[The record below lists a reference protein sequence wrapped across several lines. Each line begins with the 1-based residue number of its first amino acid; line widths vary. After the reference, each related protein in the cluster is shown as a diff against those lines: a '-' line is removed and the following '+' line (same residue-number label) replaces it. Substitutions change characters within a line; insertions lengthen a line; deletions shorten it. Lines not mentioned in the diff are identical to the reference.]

1 MFRFNL
7 IKYQIRYLSSEARL
21 LKGTLTLRFHDYLTN
36 NHGQEEQQK
45 SKIIEDIEKISD
57 RGRGKTEKIKIMD
70 RSYMKSLRN
79 QLRHEDMIECLE
91 YLVKIYPNQIL
102 NLRFFDE
109 ALKILLEND
118 KICRNEFV
126 KLCYF
131 IGFLK
136 KFQPGPKYLEYL
148 IDKYL
153 DDKLGSNELNRM
165 DFAIFCI
172 STYKSSVRISN
183 KKFHDRLI
191 AEVLATDDNDTYL
204 LVAFVK
210 SLKQNEIVSSQVIYK
225 LRELIEAFEFD
236 YASLVHILPYI
247 ADNSIKDDSLIQL
260 ICTKCINTFDDNVRA
275 KDVQKFLH
283 SCAMLNL
290 KMNKAD
296 LEKLENVII
305 SRTSSDEYK
314 THFDHFVNAALSLWM
329 LNHQSNK
336 LIKILFEDSR
346 FYKTGLENR
355 LKLDSRKLLLQT
367 CVEIEKPKWINQ
379 SNSSSFLETRT
390 SPGYLIKSSL
400 ERAMNTVLAD
410 KNGIFVQQI
419 KNLNLAGIL
428 VTENDEKIHYEI
440 LDRNTCLS
448 DRKTPNGIFQLKLRL
463 LRKKKCNVKV
473 ISIFK

>member
-1 MFRFNL
+1 MFRLNL
-7 IKYQIRYLSSEARL
+7 IKYQIRYLSSESKL

-36 NHGQEEQQK
+36 NDGQEELQK
-45 SKIIEDIEKISD
+45 SKIIEDIERISE
-57 RGRGKTEKIKIMD
+57 RGKGKIEKFKIMD

-79 QLRHEDMIECLE
+79 QLRHKDMIECLE
-91 YLVKIYPNQIL
+91 YLVKTYPNQIL

-109 ALKILLEND
+109 ALKILLED
-118 KICRNEFV
+118 DEICRKQFT

-148 IDKYL
+148 IENYL
-153 DDKLGSNELNRM
+153 DDKLSGNELNRM
-165 DFAIFCI
+165 DFAILCI
-172 STYKSSVRISN
+172 STYKCSLRINN
-183 KKFHDRLI
+183 KKFNERLI
-191 AEVLATDDNDTYL
+191 AEVLATNDDDTYL

-210 SLKQNEIVSSQVIYK
+210 SLKQNELVSCEVIEK
-225 LRELIEAFEFD
+225 LRDLIEAFEFE

-247 ADNSIKDDSLIQL
+247 ADNSVKDDNLIQL

-275 KDVQKFLH
+275 KDIQKFLH

-290 KMNKAD
+290 KMNKSE
-296 LEKLENVII
+296 LERLEAII
-305 SRTSSDEYK
+305 VKRTSCDEFR
-314 THFDHFVNAALSLWM
+314 THFDHFVNAALSLWI
-329 LNHQSNK
+329 LNHQSNT

-346 FYKTGLENR
+346 FYKSGLENR

-367 CVEIEKPKWINQ
+367 CVEIEKPKWFNK
-379 SNSSSFLETRT
+379 SKMESFLETRT

-428 VTENDEKIHYEI
+428 VTENNEKVHYEI
-440 LDRNTCLS
+440 LDENTCLS
-448 DRKTPNGIFQLKLRL
+448 DRKTSNGIFQLKLRL
-463 LRKKKCNVKV
+463 LRKMKCNVKV
-473 ISIFK
+473 IPMF

>member
-1 MFRFNL
+1 MFRVNL
-7 IKYQIRYLSSEARL
+7 FKYQIRCISNEARL
-21 LKGTLTLRFHDYLTN
+21 FKGTLTLRFHDYLTN
-36 NHGQEEQQK
+36 SHGQEEPQK
-45 SKIIEDIEKISD
+45 SKIIEDIEKISE
-57 RGRGKTEKIKIMD
+57 RGKGKIEKFKIMD

-91 YLVKIYPNQIL
+91 YLVKIYPNQLL

-118 KICRNEFV
+118 EICRNQFT

-136 KFQPGPKYLEYL
+136 KFQPGPKYLEYI

-153 DDKLGSNELNRM
+153 DDKLSSNELNRM

-172 STYKSSVRISN
+172 STYKSSVRVNN

-191 AEVLATDDNDTYL
+191 AEVLATNDNDTYL

-210 SLKQNEIVSSQVIYK
+210 SLKQNEIVSSQVIEK
-225 LRELIEAFEFD
+225 LKDLIEAFEFD
-236 YASLVHILPYI
+236 YASLVHIFPYI
-247 ADNSIKDDSLIQL
+247 ADNSVKDDSLIKL
-260 ICTKCINTFDDNVRA
+260 ICTKCIATFDDNVRA

-290 KMNKAD
+290 KMNKPD
-296 LEKLENVII
+296 LEKLESII
-305 SRTSSDEYK
+305 VNRTACDEFK
-314 THFDHFVNAALSLWM
+314 THFDHFVNAALSLWI
-329 LNHQSNK
+329 LNHQSKK
-336 LIKILFEDSR
+336 LVKILLEDSR
-346 FYKTGLENR
+346 FYKSGLETR

-367 CVEIEKPKWINQ
+367 CVEIERPKWIN
-379 SNSSSFLETRT
+379 NSKSTSFLEIRT

-419 KNLNLAGIL
+419 KNLNIAGIL
-428 VTENDEKIHYEI
+428 VTDNDEKVHYEI
-440 LDRNTCLS
+440 LDANTCLS
-448 DRKTPNGIFQLKLRL
+448 DQKTANGIFQLKLRL
-463 LRKKKCNVKV
+463 LRKMKCNVKV
-473 ISIFK
+473 ISVF